1 MELFAISL
9 SYKTAPLAVLER
21 LAFTKK
27 KQAQILRAVTE
38 TLAEECVI
46 VSTCNRSEFYLAAES
61 DISGAFLEY
70 LKTLG
75 GGFDFSPYTKIY
87 KNESA
92 VRHLAETAAG
102 LLSMIVGED
111 QILGQVKDAH
121 AFAAEN
127 GASGVYLNTL
137 FRLAVTGAKRVKTD
151 TLLSKTPVSAAT
163 IAIKLCE
170 NELGSLD
177 KKNALVIG
185 ASGKMGGIVFKDL
198 RSLRKL
204 NLFVTSRTH
213 NVTETSDFD
222 GARVIDY
229 ADRYAYLD
237 DMDVVIS
244 ATASPHY
251 TLTAKETAAALKT
264 EKKRIF
270 IDLAV
275 PKDIEGIGGGI
286 YKNIDDLRALSEE
299 NNRKK
304 LAETKKAEA
313 ILERYVN
320 EFLVWRI
327 FRDAKPFIE
336 KMKFENKSERDAFYK
351 KLYSAKAKMNYK
363 EFARF
368 MGEIKNG

>member
-9 SYKTAPLAVLER
+9 SYKTAPLPVLEK

-27 KQAQILRAVTE
+27 KQAQILRAITE
-38 TLAEECVI
+38 TLAEECVM
-46 VSTCNRSEFYLAAES
+46 VSTCNRSEFYLAARS
-61 DISGAFLEY
+61 DISGMFLDY
-70 LKTLG
+70 LKTLAD
-75 GGFDFSPYTKIY
+75 GFDFSPYTEIY
-87 KNESA
+87 KNDDTA
-92 VRHLAETAAG
+92 KHLAETATG

-111 QILGQVKDAH
+111 QILGQVRDAH
-121 AFAAEN
+121 ALAVEN

-185 ASGKMGGIVFKDL
+185 ASGKMGSIAFKDL
-198 RSLRKL
+198 RSLGKL

-237 DMDVVIS
+237 DMDIVIS

-275 PKDIEGIGGGI
+275 PKDIEEGSGGI

-304 LAETKKAEA
+304 LAEAKKAGA

-320 EFLVWRI
+320 EFLVWQI
-327 FRDAKPFIE
+327 FHEAKPFID
-336 KMKFENKSERDAFYK
+336 KINFESKSAKDAFYK
-351 KLYSAKAKMNYK
+351 KLYNAKAEMNYRD
-363 EFARF
+363 FARF
-368 MGEIKNG
+368 IGEIKNG

>member
-9 SYKTAPLAVLER
+9 NYKTAPLSVIER

-38 TLAEECVI
+38 TLAEECI
-46 VSTCNRSEFYLAAES
+46 MVSTCNRSEFYLAARS
-61 DISGAFLEY
+61 DISSAFLDY

-75 GGFDFSPYTKIY
+75 GGFEFSPYTKIY
-87 KNESA
+87 KHDGA
-92 VRHLAETAAG
+92 ARHLAETATG

-121 AFAAEN
+121 AFAVEN

-137 FRLAVTGAKRVKTD
+137 FRLAVTGAKKVKTD

-170 NELGSLD
+170 NELGALD
-177 KKNALVIG
+177 NKNALIIG

-198 RSLRKL
+198 RSLGKL

-213 NVTETSDFD
+213 NVTEASDFD

-237 DMDVVIS
+237 DMDIVIS

-251 TLTAKETAAALKT
+251 TLTAKKTTAALKT

-275 PKDIEGIGGGI
+275 PKDIEESGGGI

-304 LAETKKAEA
+304 LAEAKKAGA
-313 ILERYVN
+313 ILEKYVN
-320 EFLVWRI
+320 EFLVWQI
-327 FRDAKPFIE
+327 FHEAKPFLE
-336 KMKFENKSERDAFYK
+336 EMKFKDKSEKDAFYK
-351 KLYSAKAKMNYK
+351 KLYRAKSKMNYRD
-363 EFARF
+363 FARF

>member
-1 MELFAISL
+1 MELLAISL
-9 SYKTAPLAVLER
+9 SYRTAPLSVLER

-38 TLAEECVI
+38 TLAEECVM
-46 VSTCNRSEFYLAAES
+46 VSTCNRSEFYLAAKS
-61 DISGAFLEY
+61 DISGTFMDY
-70 LKTLG
+70 LKTLAD
-75 GGFDFSPYTKIY
+75 GFEFSPYTKIY
-87 KNESA
+87 KNDDA
-92 VRHLAETAAG
+92 IRHLAATATG

-121 AFAAEN
+121 AFAVEN
-127 GASGVYLNTL
+127 GTAGVYLNTL
-137 FRLAVTGAKRVKTD
+137 FRLAVTGAKKVKTD

-170 NELGSLD
+170 NELGALD
-177 KKNALVIG
+177 NKNALVIG

-198 RSLRKL
+198 RSLGKL

-213 NVTETSDFD
+213 NVTEASDFD

-237 DMDVVIS
+237 NMDIIIS

-251 TLTAKETAAALKT
+251 TLTAQKTAAALKT

-275 PKDIEGIGGGI
+275 PKDIEEYGGI

-304 LAETKKAEA
+304 LAEAVKAET
-313 ILERYVN
+313 ILEKYVN
-320 EFLVWRI
+320 EFLVWQI
-327 FRDAKPFIE
+327 FHEAKPFIE
-336 KMKFENKSERDAFYK
+336 KLSFESKSAKDAFYK
-351 KLYSAKAKMNYK
+351 KLYNAKSAMSYKDFAK
-363 EFARF
+363 FI
-368 MGEIKNG
+368 GEIKNG